1 MLLTCFMMKKAKYF
15 DLNEVKRARNYYI
28 KGNKNNKN
36 EQFFPT
42 LDIIAK
48 EYSIGL
54 SRLKQIAANNQ
65 WSKKRKDYKQSLLD
79 ADFDLDY
86 GGIHSKVTKITRN
99 TICFVEF
106 SQEEFRKILLKHKN
120 GEIKLNIKEF
130 LQITDRLDKMQKLV
144 NSSKKLIK
152 EEKVDSKFD
161 FLDELI

>member
-1 MLLTCFMMKKAKYF
+1 MKKAKYF

-28 KGNKNNKN
+28 KGYKAKKNK
-36 EQFFPT
+36 QFFPT

-86 GGIHSKVTKITRN
+86 GGEHSKITKIARN

-120 GEIKLNIKEF
+120 GEINLTIKEF
-130 LQITDRLDKMQKLV
+130 LQITDRLDKLQKLV

-152 EEKVDSKFD
+152 EEKVDNKFS
-161 FLDELI
+161 FLDDDI

>member
-1 MLLTCFMMKKAKYF
+1 MKKAKKF
-15 DLNEVKRARNYYI
+15 DFNDTKKARNDYI
-28 KGNKNNKN
+28 KGYKDNKNN
-36 EQFFPT
+36 QFFPT

-79 ADFDLDY
+79 ADFDRDY
-86 GGIHSKVTKITRN
+86 AVKHSKITKITRN
-99 TICFVEF
+99 SISLAEF
-106 SQEEFRKILLKHKN
+106 AQEEFKKILLKHNN
-120 GEIKLNIKEF
+120 GEINLTIKEF
-130 LQITDRLDKMQKLV
+130 LQITDRLDKLQKLV